1 MLGANRV
8 ELENFCS
15 FLTGALFRVYLNAI
29 IIIAINVGKSCIV
42 MGCSVDL
49 VI

>member
-15 FLTGALFRVYLNAI
+15 FLTGTHFRVCLNGI
-29 IIIAINVGKSCIV
+29 LIAINVGQSCIA